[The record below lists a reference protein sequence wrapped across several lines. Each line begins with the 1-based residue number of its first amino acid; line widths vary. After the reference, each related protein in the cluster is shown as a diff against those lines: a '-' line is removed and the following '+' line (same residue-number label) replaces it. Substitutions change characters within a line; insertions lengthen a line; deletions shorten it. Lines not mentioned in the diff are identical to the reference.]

1 MNKALQFL
9 LIFSVI
15 MCGISLDAQAQRKK
29 KKKKDVDEYFD
40 DKGNFTQRL
49 WYGADISIQFPRTGF
64 SVNSDSYTGNLIF
77 IGISPMAGFKV
88 TDYFSVGPRIEFNYQ
103 TARFEKFPSGSSLP
117 NELKSKATNV
127 GVGVFGRL
135 KILQTY
141 FIHLE
146 YQRLGE
152 SIATGVDFDTNEL
165 INERV
170 WDDHYYAGAG
180 YSSSFGAIG
189 FQASLLWDFSQEF
202 SANNIPIVYRAGLNY
217 KF

>member
-1 MNKALQFL
+1 
-9 LIFSVI
+9 

-49 WYGADISIQFPRTGF
+49 WFGADISVQLPRTGF
-64 SVNSDSYTGNLIF
+64 SAQEVGQLPDTYTGNLIS
-77 IGISPMAGFKV
+77 IGISPMAGYKV
-88 TDYFSVGPRIEFNYQ
+88 TDYFSVGPRIEFNYESG
-103 TARFEKFPSGSSLP
+103 RFDKIPSASSFP
-117 NELKSKATNV
+117 NEARSRSTNI

-135 KILQTY
+135 KILQAY

-146 YQRLGE
+146 YQKLGE
-152 SIATGVDFDTNEL
+152 TQAIGFDSNNL
-165 INERV
+165 VFERI
-170 WDDHYYAGAG
+170 WDDHYYGGAG

-189 FQASLLWDFSQEF
+189 FQASLLWDFSQTF
-202 SANNIPIVYRAGLNY
+202 SANNVPIVYRAGLNY

>member
-1 MNKALQFL
+1 MNKVLQIL

-15 MCGISLDAQAQRKK
+15 MCGVSLDAQAQRKK
-29 KKKKDVDEYFD
+29 KKKKAVDEYFD
-40 DKGNFTQRL
+40 DKGSFTQRL
-49 WYGADISIQFPRTGF
+49 WYGADISLQFPRTGL
-64 SVNSDSYTGNLIF
+64 SAGATTYTGNLF
-77 IGISPMAGFKV
+77 FLGFSPMAGYKI

-103 TARFEKFPSGSSLP
+103 TARLQNATPGSTLP
-117 NELKSKATNV
+117 ADLKSNSTNF

-135 KILQTY
+135 KILQAY

-152 SIATGVDFDTNEL
+152 AIPFDIDQNNKL
-165 INERV
+165 VFERE

-180 YSSSFGAIG
+180 YTTNFGLLG
-189 FQASLLWDFSQEF
+189 FQANFLWDFSRKFTAEDG
-202 SANNIPIVYRAGLNY
+202 APIVYRAGLNY